1 VNEPVPA
8 LVSLG
13 WDPRVAELHTTSA
26 TAHLPLGRVV
36 RIDYGRAQVTTATG
50 TWGASAPELPAVGD
64 WVTLADPADPSAP
77 PPPDADPAVP
87 LAIAEILPRWSALV
101 RHAAGERTE
110 AQVVAADVDLV
121 LCVHGL
127 DRPVVANRV
136 EREIVTAWDAGATP
150 VVVLTKADLVADPWS
165 EATRLERRLA
175 DVEVIVTS
183 TTEGDGLDELRARLR
198 PNNTAV
204 LLGPSG
210 VGKSTLVNALLGAD
224 VQATGAVREGD
235 HKGRHTT
242 TVRQLLGVPG
252 GGVLLD
258 TPGVRAMGLWTT
270 GDGLERA
277 FGDLEELA
285 TTCRFN
291 DCAHEGE
298 PGCAIAAAIDAGDV
312 PPERVASWRKLA
324 REQAFVD
331 RQHDARARAEQQRKW
346 KVIHKAMR
354 DLPPKR

>member
-1 VNEPVPA
+1 VIDPPPA
-8 LVSLG
+8 LVALG
-13 WDPRVAELHTTSA
+13 WDERVADLHAASP

-36 RIDYGRAQVTTATG
+36 RIDYGRAQVATADAI
-50 TWGASAPELPAVGD
+50 WGAAAPDLPAVGD

-77 PPPDADPAVP
+77 PPPGADPAVP
-87 LAIAEILPRWSALV
+87 LLVAEVLPRWSALV

-127 DRPVVANRV
+127 DRTVNANRV
-136 EREIVTAWDAGATP
+136 EREVVTAWDAGATP
-150 VVVLTKADLVADPWS
+150 LVVLTKADVVADPWS

-175 DVEVIVTS
+175 DVDVVVTS
-183 TTEGDGLDELRARLR
+183 TADGEGLDDLHARLR
-198 PNNTAV
+198 PNRTAV
-204 LLGPSG
+204 LLGASG
-210 VGKSTLVNALLGAD
+210 VGKSSLANALLGDD
-224 VQATGAVREGD
+224 VQETGEVRAGD
-235 HKGRHTT
+235 RKGRHTT
-242 TVRQLLGVPG
+242 TVRQLLAIPG

-258 TPGVRAMGLWTT
+258 TPGVRAMGLWTS
-270 GDGLERA
+270 GEGMERA

-291 DCAHEGE
+291 DCAHAGE
-298 PGCAIAAAIDAGDV
+298 PGCAVAAAVEAGEV
-312 PPERVASWRKLA
+312 SPERVASWQKLA
-324 REQAFVD
+324 REQAWVD
-331 RQHDARARAEQQRKW
+331 RQHDVRARAEEQRKW